1 MNCCGERASVMVVG
15 ARCEDG
21 FLTSPAAI
29 QIDRAPCPR
38 LPRPCFSQGVSQC
51 VCRAGGV
58 LLRRAAGELSAPM
71 TVSTATK
78 PVLLRPVLLQQ
89 TCAPH
94 PPESIAGSQGLW
106 RDASHHSSLL
116 GLTCRGDTKN
126 SLQDSPALPH
136 ARCLGVLLMVLRAG

>member
-1 MNCCGERASVMVVG
+1 MNCCGERASVMAVG

-58 LLRRAAGELSAPM
+58 LRRAAWELSVPV
-71 TVSTATK
+71 TVSSATK

-89 TCAPH
+89 TCARH
-94 PPESIAGSQGLW
+94 PPVYFREPGAREGHLPPLLLTGLDLQRGHQEFPAGLPRPAPCTLSGGAADGPES
-106 RDASHHSSLL
+106 R
-116 GLTCRGDTKN
+116 LT
-126 SLQDSPALPH
+126 
-136 ARCLGVLLMVLRAG
+136 

>member
-1 MNCCGERASVMVVG
+1 MNCCGERASVMAVG

-21 FLTSPAAI
+21 FLTSLAAI

-58 LLRRAAGELSAPM
+58 LLHRAAWELSVPM

-78 PVLLRPVLLQQ
+78 PVLLRPMVLQW

-94 PPESIAGSQGLW
+94 HPESTSGSQGLW

-126 SLQDSPALPH
+126 SLQDSPAPPH